1 MRNIPNFKDRAKW
14 SHDTTQP
21 MRRHAFASTS
31 GNHAL
36 ITCITRSSTPDGTY
50 CSHVHGINV
59 LRHNEAFAMLLLSLT
74 SRAGEAMTSVIN
86 PEYSNDFLQLIIS

>member
-14 SHDTTQP
+14 SHNTAQP

-36 ITCITRSSTPDGTY
+36 ITSITRSSALHGTHS
-50 CSHVHGINV
+50 SHVRGINV
-59 LRHNEAFAMLLLSLT
+59 LLHNEAFAMLPPSLT
-74 SRAGEAMTSVIN
+74 SRAGEAMTSAIS
-86 PEYSNDFLQLIIS
+86 PEYLNDFLQLIS